1 MKNLYEREIQIGIL
15 LQKNGILQKEV
26 MLKYFTYKK
35 CLSPLKKD
43 RLKEELKPLQNI
55 SHSHREAE
63 VGAKGLLG

>member
-1 MKNLYEREIQIGIL
+1 M
-15 LQKNGILQKEV
+15 V
-26 MLKYFTYKK
+26 KYFTYKK